1 MADSC
6 GGEVGWADISRSAR
20 TDSLHTTGAP
30 HVMDRGAAR
39 CLFSTLALTNQ
50 SLAITLAHAIHLD
63 LPGPRVFC
71 KKKVMST
78 AGERQKHALYGRRV
92 LGTDQ
97 AITASAAC
105 TLLQLPATS
114 ALQHRETQPT

>member
-1 MADSC
+1 MPEKNEARLDARMNEVEGGVERRATERCRAMADSC

-50 SLAITLAHAIHLD
+50 SLAITLAHTIHFD

-71 KKKVMST
+71 KKK
-78 AGERQKHALYGRRV
+78 
-92 LGTDQ
+92 
-97 AITASAAC
+97 
-105 TLLQLPATS
+105 
-114 ALQHRETQPT
+114 